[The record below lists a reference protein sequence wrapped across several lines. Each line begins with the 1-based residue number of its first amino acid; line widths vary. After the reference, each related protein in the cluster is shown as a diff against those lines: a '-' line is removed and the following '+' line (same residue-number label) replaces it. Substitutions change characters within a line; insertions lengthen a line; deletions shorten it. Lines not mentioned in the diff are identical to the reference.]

1 MAQDI
6 FLLAFFSL
14 LDLLKGSIIFSI
26 PVFVFV
32 FVAIFVRKAL
42 AQKYGWQW
50 FSSSLVT
57 TYFLV
62 FSLVLVIYAL
72 PIVDVNNSVQ
82 NYPILPEL
90 APTPLEIA
98 APILLQFFRLLVVAL
113 ILAFILMPIEFVG
126 LFLFEKISQKIRAA
140 YVVRAFLAVFAS
152 TFFSLAIIIF
162 LVPWIVPGIIFLI
175 FYGFA

>member
-1 MAQDI
+1 MAQDF

-14 LDLLKGSIIFSI
+14 LDLLKGSVIFSI

-32 FVAIFVRKAL
+32 FTAIFVRKSL
-42 AQKYGWQW
+42 AKKYKWAW
-50 FSSSLVT
+50 FKSSIVT

-62 FSLVLVIYAL
+62 FSLVLVIYVL

-98 APILLQFFRLLVVAL
+98 TPIILQFFRLLVVAL
-113 ILAFILMPIEFVG
+113 ILTFILMPLEFVG
-126 LFLFEKISQKIRAA
+126 LFLFEKISQKIKAA
-140 YVVRAFLAVFAS
+140 YSVHIFLTVLAS
-152 TFFSLAIIIF
+152 TFFSLAIILF
-162 LVPWIVPGIIFLI
+162 LMPWIVSGIIFLI
-175 FYGFA
+175 FFGFA